1 MNASPDFFQIVQGRR
16 RIVLE
21 EDECYSRLISG
32 SPRQEED
39 GAGGR

>member
-1 MNASPDFFQIVQGRR
+1 MYDSQDLFQIGQGRGR
-16 RIVLE
+16 MGLK
-21 EDECYSRLISG
+21 EDECWSRLISE